1 MKNKIIK
8 ILEKPK
14 TIIPIILVIALIV
27 GIFAYRYV
35 GIAPKVSIDYKDANN
50 SFQLSGDSLENYKDG
65 EDVSLAFPKSGRISN
80 VDVNTGDIVHK
91 GQILAEIASIDAEGA
106 VSQATGALEVAKAN
120 YEKIL
125 NGATGADI
133 DVLKVAVSRA
143 ENNLEKTK
151 STQDTLVQNAYYN
164 LLNSTSEAVPADGTS
179 DYVAPTISG
188 SYSLGKEGAINLESY
203 YSTNGTSFKVTGLTS
218 GSGTSNSIISQPI
231 GDSGLYIKF
240 PSTTNIS
247 VTNWVINIPNKKASN
262 YLANYNAYQAA
273 VKTQESALSD
283 ASSLIDQRTAEL
295 SLKTAAAR
303 GSDIDLAKADVVSA
317 EGQLQGAQSKY
328 DDTII
333 KSPANG
339 TITRI
344 DIKIGELASALN
356 EVMVIQDISNIYI
369 ETNINEANI
378 TSLSVGMPV
387 DINFDAF
394 GPDQVFKGAITKIDP
409 ASTLVSGVVN
419 YKVTASVEKVD
430 NLRPGMTANLTINAK
445 EKKQVIAVQTRAIIT
460 DKTGA
465 KTIRLVTNTKTKS
478 YKEVG
483 VTTGLEGDGGLV
495 EVTSGLSL
503 GDEFIVLI
511 K

>member
-273 VKTQESALSD
+273 LKTQSQAVSSATSD
-283 ASSLIDQRTAEL
+283 LEQAQATLTA
-295 SLKTAAAR
+295 KQATARPEDVA
-303 GSDIDLAKADVVSA
+303 IAKAQVDSA
-317 EGQLQGAQSKY
+317 TGALQIAQGAY
-328 DDTII
+328 NNNFIYA
-333 KSPANG
+333 PADG
-339 TITRI
+339 VITVVNV
-344 DIKIGELASALN
+344 KIGE
-356 EVMVIQDISNIYI
+356 ISNM
-369 ETNINEANI
+369 NQKA
-378 TSLSVGMPV
+378 VGMIV
-387 DINFDAF
+387 KLN
-394 GPDQVFKGAITKIDP
+394 
-409 ASTLVSGVVN
+409 
-419 YKVTASVEKVD
+419 
-430 NLRPGMTANLTINAK
+430 
-445 EKKQVIAVQTRAIIT
+445 
-460 DKTGA
+460 
-465 KTIRLVTNTKTKS
+465 NTK
-478 YKEVG
+478 
-483 VTTGLEGDGGLV
+483 
-495 EVTSGLSL
+495 
-503 GDEFIVLI
+503 
-511 K
+511 